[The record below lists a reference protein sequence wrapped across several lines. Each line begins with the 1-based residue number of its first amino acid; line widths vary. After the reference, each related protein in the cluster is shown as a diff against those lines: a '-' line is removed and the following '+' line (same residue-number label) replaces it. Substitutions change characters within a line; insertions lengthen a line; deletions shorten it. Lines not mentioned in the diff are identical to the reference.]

1 MTVAIL
7 SLDSFKRWF
16 IFTIGA
22 SFERHVMT
30 TSILLPGQLFAS
42 ETETIGNAALL
53 SLEKTAFLCSRNIPA
68 SAVLKC
74 YDWAMVERDAGHC
87 IISGFHSQIEKDVLE
102 YLLKGKQ
109 PIIVCPARGLGK
121 TMKSK
126 WKSFLDEGRL
136 LIITTFSRQTK
147 RVTAETALARNRLMM
162 DLADKIVV
170 GYVKPDG
177 SLASLLG
184 LIEKPLCY
192 LDR

>member
-1 MTVAIL
+1 
-7 SLDSFKRWF
+7 
-16 IFTIGA
+16 
-22 SFERHVMT
+22 MT
-30 TSILLPGQLFAS
+30 TSILLPGQLFPS
-42 ETETIGNAALL
+42 ETETVGNEALL
-53 SLEKTAFLCSRNIPA
+53 GQEKTAFLCSRNIPA

-74 YDWAMVERDAGHC
+74 YDWAMAERDSRHC

-121 TMKSK
+121 TMESK

-136 LIITTFSRQTK
+136 LIVTSFSRQTK
-147 RVTAETALARNRLMM
+147 RVTEETALARNRFMI
-162 DLADKIVV
+162 DLADNIVV
-170 GYVKPDG
+170 GYVKPLG

-192 LDR
+192 LNR